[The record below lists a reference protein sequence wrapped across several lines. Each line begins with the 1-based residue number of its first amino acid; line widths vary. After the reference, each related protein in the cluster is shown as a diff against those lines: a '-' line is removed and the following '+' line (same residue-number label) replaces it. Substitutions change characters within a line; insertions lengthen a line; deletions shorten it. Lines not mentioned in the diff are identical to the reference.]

1 MRLLR
6 AFFYP
11 FLAALLWGQA
21 PSPDGIW
28 FGTIEAG
35 ANKLRVVMHIDKG
48 ADGSLSAKLDSL
60 DQGAFGIPADS
71 AATTPLGVRVEFTKL
86 RASFEGTFA
95 TGGNTLTGQWTQGPN
110 TIPLLL
116 KRSSEAEIA
125 ALNPKGKPISDAER
139 KALVGHLE
147 RTRDLLLQS
156 VRGLSAPQA
165 AYKPAPDKW
174 SCLEV
179 VEHLTVIEDMLFNL
193 ASKQLMKT
201 AAKPELAARSAAEL
215 SEADAKVL
223 ATMVDRSSKAQA
235 SPAATPSGRFRTLD
249 SAVAAFTEKRA
260 GVIQYAN
267 TTLDDLR
274 ARGTAAAGGLSD
286 AYQYLLML
294 AAHTERHTL
303 QINEVKASAG
313 FPH

>member
-1 MRLLR
+1 MFPL
-6 AFFYP
+6 F
-11 FLAALLWGQA
+11 AALLFGQT
-21 PSPDGIW
+21 PSPEGLW
-28 FGTIEAG
+28 LGTIEAG
-35 ANKLRVVMHIDKG
+35 ANKLRVVMHVAKA

-71 AATTPLGVRVEFTKL
+71 AATTPLGIRVEFTKL

-95 TGGNTLTGQWTQGPN
+95 SGGDTLTGQWTQGPN

-139 KALVGHLE
+139 KALASQLE

-156 VRGLSAPQA
+156 VQGLSPAQA
-165 AYKPAPDKW
+165 AFKPAPDKW
-174 SCLEV
+174 SCQDV

-201 AAKPELAARSAAEL
+201 AAKPELAARSAADIK
-215 SEADAKVL
+215 EADAKVH
-223 ATMVDRSSKAQA
+223 ATMVDRTTKAQA
-235 SPAATPSGRFRTLD
+235 SPAATPSGRFPSLD
-249 SAVAAFTEKRA
+249 AAVAAFKEKRA
-260 GVIQYAN
+260 GVLQYVS
-267 TTLDDLR
+267 TTQDDLR
-274 ARGTAAAGGLSD
+274 SRGTATAGGLSD

-313 FPH
+313 FPK